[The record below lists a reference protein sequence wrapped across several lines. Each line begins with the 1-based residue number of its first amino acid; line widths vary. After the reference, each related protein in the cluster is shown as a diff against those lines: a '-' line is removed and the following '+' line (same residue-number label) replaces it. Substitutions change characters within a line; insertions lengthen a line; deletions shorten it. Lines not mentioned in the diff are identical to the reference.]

1 MTIWAIVPVKPL
13 RRGKSRLAGVLNE
26 DERTKLNQQLM
37 EKTLQTLATLE
48 GLIQPMVVSRD
59 PQALSIARG
68 YGAITVQE
76 DGHPHLNTA
85 LTRATLVSQ
94 ANASQGVLVLPA
106 DLPLLERE
114 DVLEML
120 KRALNHTLVA
130 VIAPDRH
137 RKGTNA
143 LLTIPAGAIEYD
155 YGEGSFERHCNRAKK
170 MGVQLEIVERPGLA
184 LDLDLPEDLAYLKR
198 NNLFTLQRAE
208 NSKNQPALNSFVPK
222 ENFL

>member
-13 RRGKSRLAGVLNE
+13 RRGKSRLAGILNE
-26 DERTKLNQQLM
+26 DERAALNQQLL
-37 EKTLQTLATLE
+37 ERTLQTLASLD

-85 LTRATLVSQ
+85 LVRATFISQ
-94 ANASQGVLVLPA
+94 ASASQGVLVLPA

-114 DVLEML
+114 DILEML
-120 KRALNHTLVA
+120 RRALNHTLVV

-155 YGEGSFERHCNRAKK
+155 YGEGSFERHCNRAKQ
-170 MGVQLEIVERPGLA
+170 MGAQLEIVERPGLA
-184 LDLDLPEDLAYLKR
+184 LDLDLPEDLAYLQR
-198 NNLFTLQRAE
+198 NNLFTPQRAE
-208 NSKNQPALNSFVPK
+208 SGKTQPALNAFIPK